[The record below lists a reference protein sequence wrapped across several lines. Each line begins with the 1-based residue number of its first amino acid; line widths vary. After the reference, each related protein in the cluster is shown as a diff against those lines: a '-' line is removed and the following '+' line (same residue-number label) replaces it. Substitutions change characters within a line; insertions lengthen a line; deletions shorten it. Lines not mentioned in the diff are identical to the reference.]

1 MKKEFNRMFKNNDNN
16 SKRGKSFVPVFGRKI
31 KSHLPLQLRYTIFN
45 VIETFRIME

>member
-1 MKKEFNRMFKNNDNN
+1 MKKEFNRMFK
-16 SKRGKSFVPVFGRKI
+16 KTTTIAKEEKSFVPVFGRKI